1 MDFVRKYKLKH
12 GVVPSKSSAS
22 MSFSKNKPS
31 GMSFFVNKTLE
42 MLSNSPEEY
51 TSIIDTGGSYK
62 KLVEK
67 LNGSPNL

>member
-1 MDFVRKYKLKH
+1 MTKDKFEH
-12 GVVPSKSSAS
+12 GMVICKSSEC

-42 MLSNSPEEY
+42 MLINAHEEY
-51 TSIIDTGGSYK
+51 TSIIDTGGRYK

-67 LNGSPNL
+67 LNGRPNL